1 MIASFHPPVLS
12 RPPLPAGGATTAP
25 CFPHPHPLR
34 LRRDAPAP
42 AAEEVGGASR
52 SHRIPPRFARG
63 PVNPGISLP
72 PTSRDA
78 THHGVGG
85 GGGAVAAAGA
95 RGAGRRLLKGGRPRH
110 EPPPRDRPGRH
121 GGGGPGAG
129 PGSGSS
135 DSSAG
140 AGAGAAE
147 AAAGGRESEKQGAP
161 HGPAPRRPRRPR
173 GRGSSAESS
182 VGAAA
187 ARAGEM
193 PGPLRPPPPPPPLP
207 LPPPLLLLLLL
218 LLPPPPAVRAAPLPQ
233 TGAGEAVAAEVSL
246 LYVVLSVC
254 SLLTLIVLIV
264 NCVSCCKDQ
273 EIDFKEFEDNFDDE
287 IDFTP
292 PAEDTPSVQSP
303 AEVFTLS
310 VPNISL
316 PVPSQFHPSSEGFK
330 SQVARQSLNYIQEI
344 GNGWFGKVL
353 LGEIYTGTSVARVVV
368 KELKASASAKEQD
381 KFLKNGEPYYILQHP
396 NILQCVGRCVEAI
409 PYLLVFE
416 LCDMGDLKA
425 YLCSEQE
432 HIKGDSQIMLLQRM
446 ACEIAAGLAIMHK
459 HHFVHSDLALRNCFL
474 TSDLNVKI
482 GDYEIGLGK
491 YKADYIETDDN
502 KIIPLRWTAPELV
515 TSFQER
521 LLTADQTKF
530 SNIWSLGVTLWELF
544 DHGAQPYAHLSDVEV
559 LQQVIKERDTKLPK
573 PQLEQPYSERWYE
586 VLQFC
591 WLPPDKRPTAEEVHR
606 LLTYLRMQSQRDSE
620 IDFEQ
625 QWNALKPNTSNRE
638 SSNNAAFPILD
649 HFTRDRLGRE
659 MEEVLTVT
667 ETSQG
672 LSFEYVWEAA
682 KHDHFDERSQVNP
695 DEAMSYTSIF
705 FPVDVFESSLSDP
718 GPGKQDESGQDVS
731 LRAPGVVPVFDAHNL
746 SVGSDYYIQLE
757 EKSGGSLDLDNQSA
771 ILTTEV
777 DNPDTNQSSQF
788 MALRDLDDG
797 ESNTDGDFFH
807 YIGDH
812 KDIGIPEDSHVGSVP
827 ESPFSNIFNELDKS
841 EDLHSHQKIFDL
853 TELNGIHAEFKPA
866 TLSPSLD
873 MPKETLVTSHLE
885 KKNGSIFDHD
895 AVCLPENLVHHSDFD
910 PMNVQELSENF
921 LFLQEKN
928 LIKDTLSEKEHACDL
943 QTELEKAGFT
953 GNILESSCRN
963 ALDIEL
969 NLIENKSTLS
979 LLQDNAKPES
989 KEECIGTLGENFN
1002 VSLQSSPELKITS
1015 DLTKTEEKTCGI
1027 HPDSILFPEE
1037 IKPCLNVICDDN
1049 PKQEINPS
1057 TKTALVE
1064 VLPSDA
1070 ITENTESGSCDIS
1083 PKSRK
1088 STNITKSEPFHFDEE
1103 TGPKEINQNLENKSP
1118 LRDHNARNLLEKE
1131 NETLGVSNKLPYK
1144 EAPKE
1149 VGLISALSSDSTSQD
1164 SLLEDSLSTPIQTS
1178 EQSVETPDSLDSLDV
1193 HGVLDSLGTQS
1204 LQKLVPPDKP
1214 ADSGYETEN
1223 LESPEWT
1230 SHPAVD
1236 DASNTGAT
1244 LIDDDSLTA
1253 LPPNP
1258 VIIISDEADSNKDF
1272 DLTSKTLTCSTQNSY
1287 RDSAYFSDN
1296 DSETDKKSEDVT
1308 GSAAASTL
1316 FTRDQAKRGLSNIEE
1331 RCDIRHNCCEE
1342 TVNQSPLSGLK
1353 NTNKPELQDTLEPEQ
1368 TTIPRQVDVA
1378 ELEAEN
1384 PLTLITSS
1392 ECSYGE
1398 EFDIL
1403 DDHCCN
1409 CTSTGTNTDELLAY
1423 TNATFC
1429 SGNPSAKAGASFS
1442 TDLMGDK
1449 SLSCYSE
1456 GPKLKEPDI
1465 EGKYLGKLGVSGMID
1480 ISEDGIDADEE
1491 DENSDDSDDDLRA
1504 FHLHSLSSESE
1515 DETVHPVP
1523 VILSDNDDGKHLRS
1537 LLKPPM
1543 SVGSNKLPDNWKK
1556 DKKAVTFFD
1565 DVTVYL
1571 FDQETPTKELGHQG
1585 AEANNQES
1593 NSASPSLGS
1602 SYLNRFTN
1610 SESSTD
1616 EEGGGFEWDDDFSQE
1631 SFMSKTAD
1639 NLGSKPSLQTS
1650 KYFSPPPPSR
1660 SIEQSWS
1667 HVSPYSRFSISPAN
1681 IASFS
1686 LTHLTDSD
1694 IEQGGSS
1701 EDGEKD

>member
-1 MIASFHPPVLS
+1 
-12 RPPLPAGGATTAP
+12 
-25 CFPHPHPLR
+25 
-34 LRRDAPAP
+34 
-42 AAEEVGGASR
+42 
-52 SHRIPPRFARG
+52 
-63 PVNPGISLP
+63 
-72 PTSRDA
+72 
-78 THHGVGG
+78 
-85 GGGAVAAAGA
+85 
-95 RGAGRRLLKGGRPRH
+95 
-110 EPPPRDRPGRH
+110 
-121 GGGGPGAG
+121 
-129 PGSGSS
+129 
-135 DSSAG
+135 
-140 AGAGAAE
+140 
-147 AAAGGRESEKQGAP
+147 
-161 HGPAPRRPRRPR
+161 
-173 GRGSSAESS
+173 
-182 VGAAA
+182 
-187 ARAGEM
+187 M
-193 PGPLRPPPPPPPLP
+193 PGPLGALRPPTPR
-207 LPPPLLLLLLL
+207 PLLLLLLL
-218 LLPPPPAVRAAPLPQ
+218 LPGARAAPLPQ
-233 TGAGEAVAAEVSL
+233 TGAGEAAAAEVSL
-246 LYVVLSVC
+246 LFVVLSIC
-254 SLLTLIVLIV
+254 SLLTLVVLIV
-264 NCVSCCKDQ
+264 NCVSCCKDR

-292 PAEDTPSVQSP
+292 PAEDTPSLQSP

-316 PVPSQFHPSSEGFK
+316 PVSSQFHPSSEGLK

-368 KELKASASAKEQD
+368 KELKASASTKEQD

-416 LCDMGDLKA
+416 LCDMGDLKT

-482 GDYEIGLGK
+482 GDYELGLGK
-491 YKADYIETDDN
+491 YKADYIETED
-502 KIIPLRWTAPELV
+502 KKLIPLRWTAPELV

-625 QWNALKPNTSNRE
+625 QWNALKPNTNNRE
-638 SSNNAAFPILD
+638 TSNNAAFPILD

-682 KHDHFDERSQVNP
+682 KHDHFDERNQVNP

-771 ILTTEV
+771 VLTTEV
-777 DNPDTNQSSQF
+777 DNPETLTDHSSQF
-788 MALRDLDDG
+788 VALRDLDDG

-807 YIGDH
+807 YTGDPQ
-812 KDIGIPEDSHVGSVP
+812 DIGIPEDSHVVSVP

-866 TLSPSLD
+866 TLSPTLD
-873 MPKETLVTSHLE
+873 VPKETLVTGHLE
-885 KKNGSIFDHD
+885 KKNVHNIFDHD
-895 AVCLPENLVHHSDFD
+895 AICLSESLVHQNDFD
-910 PMNVQELSENF
+910 PLNVQELSENF

-928 LIKDTLSEKEHACDL
+928 LIKDTLSRKEHACDL

-953 GNILESSCRN
+953 GNVLETSHRN
-963 ALDIEL
+963 SLDIEL
-969 NLIENKSTLS
+969 NFIENKSTS
-979 LLQDNAKPES
+979 TLLQDSTKAES
-989 KEECIGTLGENFN
+989 KEECIMPVRENLSI
-1002 VSLQSSPELKITS
+1002 SLQSSPELQITS
-1015 DLTKTEEKTCGI
+1015 NSPKTEEKACAV
-1027 HPDSILFPEE
+1027 HPEFNLFQEE
-1037 IKPCLNVICDDN
+1037 AKPPCLDVVTCDVS
-1049 PKQEINPS
+1049 PQKEINPG
-1057 TKTALVE
+1057 TKTALIE
-1064 VLPSDA
+1064 VLSSDA
-1070 ITENTESGSCDIS
+1070 VAQNIEGESHDIS
-1083 PKSRK
+1083 PQSKE
-1088 STNITKSEPFHFDEE
+1088 STDITKSKALHFDEE
-1103 TGPKEINQNLENKSP
+1103 TDCNMGTKEGNQDLENKSS
-1118 LRDHNARNLLEKE
+1118 LRDHNDRNLLEKE
-1131 NETLGVSNKLPYK
+1131 HETLGISNQLTYK

-1204 LQKLVPPDKP
+1204 PQKLVPPDKP

-1230 SHPAVD
+1230 SHATVD
-1236 DASNTGAT
+1236 DTSNTDAT
-1244 LIDDDSLTA
+1244 LINDGTLTA

-1258 VIIISDEADSNKDF
+1258 VIVISDEADSNKDF
-1272 DLTSKTLTCSTQNSY
+1272 DLTSKTLVGSIQNSY

-1308 GSAAASTL
+1308 GTSAALAL
-1316 FTRDQAKRGLSNIEE
+1316 FTKDQPQRGLSSTEQSFNAKQGCHKE
-1331 RCDIRHNCCEE
+1331 RA
-1342 TVNQSPLSGLK
+1342 NQSPLSGLQ
-1353 NTNKPELQDTLEPEQ
+1353 NTNEPELQSILDPEQ
-1368 TTIPRQVDVA
+1368 TGTPRQVDAA

-1384 PLTLITSS
+1384 HLTLIPSS
-1392 ECSYGE
+1392 ECNYSE

-1409 CTSTGTNTDELLAY
+1409 RTSTGTNTDELLAY
-1423 TNATFC
+1423 TNATFG
-1429 SGNPSAKAGASFS
+1429 SGSPSAMAGASFS

-1449 SLSCYSE
+1449 ALSYSE

-1523 VILSDNDDGKHLRS
+1523 VILSDNDNGKHLRS
-1537 LLKPPM
+1537 LLKLPT
-1543 SVGSNKLPDNWKK
+1543 SVGSDKPPDNWRK

-1571 FDQETPTKELGHQG
+1571 FDQETPTKELGHRG
-1585 AEANNQES
+1585 AEANNPES
-1593 NSASPSLGS
+1593 NSPTPLLGPN
-1602 SYLNRFTN
+1602 YLSRFTN

-1667 HVSPYSRFSISPAN
+1667 HSSPYSRFSISPAN

>member
-1 MIASFHPPVLS
+1 
-12 RPPLPAGGATTAP
+12 
-25 CFPHPHPLR
+25 
-34 LRRDAPAP
+34 
-42 AAEEVGGASR
+42 
-52 SHRIPPRFARG
+52 
-63 PVNPGISLP
+63 
-72 PTSRDA
+72 
-78 THHGVGG
+78 
-85 GGGAVAAAGA
+85 
-95 RGAGRRLLKGGRPRH
+95 
-110 EPPPRDRPGRH
+110 
-121 GGGGPGAG
+121 
-129 PGSGSS
+129 
-135 DSSAG
+135 
-140 AGAGAAE
+140 
-147 AAAGGRESEKQGAP
+147 
-161 HGPAPRRPRRPR
+161 
-173 GRGSSAESS
+173 
-182 VGAAA
+182 
-187 ARAGEM
+187 M
-193 PGPLRPPPPPPPLP
+193 PGPPGALGPPPPGPRAPPPL
-207 LPPPLLLLLLL
+207 PLLLLLLL
-218 LLPPPPAVRAAPLPQ
+218 PGAGAAPLPQ
-233 TGAGEAVAAEVSL
+233 TGAGEAAAAEVSL
-246 LYVVLSVC
+246 LFVVLSVC
-254 SLLTLIVLIV
+254 SLLTLVVLIV
-264 NCVSCCKDQ
+264 NCVSCCKDR

-316 PVPSQFHPSSEGFK
+316 PVPSQFHPSSEGLK

-459 HHFVHSDLALRNCFL
+459 HHFIHSDLALRNCFL

-625 QWNALKPNTSNRE
+625 QWNALKPNTNNRE

-718 GPGKQDESGQDVS
+718 GPGKQDESGQDMS

-757 EKSGGSLDLDNQSA
+757 EKSGGSLDLDNQST

-777 DNPDTNQSSQF
+777 DNPDTLTDQSSQLV
-788 MALRDLDDG
+788 ALRDLDDG

-807 YIGDH
+807 YAGDP
-812 KDIGIPEDSHVGSVP
+812 KDIGIPEDSHVASVP

-866 TLSPSLD
+866 ALSPSLD
-873 MPKETLVTSHLE
+873 MPKETQITGSLE
-885 KKNGSIFDHD
+885 KKNGHIFDSD
-895 AVCLPENLVHHSDFD
+895 AVCLSENLVHQNDFD
-910 PMNVQELSENF
+910 PLNIQELSENF

-928 LIKDTLSEKEHACDL
+928 LIKDTLSMREHTNDL

-953 GNILESSCRN
+953 GNVLESSHRN
-963 ALDIEL
+963 SLDIEL
-969 NLIENKSTLS
+969 NFLENKSTLP
-979 LLQDNAKPES
+979 LLQDNAKSES
-989 KEECIGTLGENFN
+989 KEDCIMPLEENLN
-1002 VSLQSSPELKITS
+1002 LSLQSSPDLQITS
-1015 DLTKTEEKTCGI
+1015 NLPKTEEKVYGV
-1027 HPDSILFPEE
+1027 HPDSILFQEE
-1037 IKPCLNVICDDN
+1037 TKPTCINVLTCDDS
-1049 PKQEINPS
+1049 PKQELNPS
-1057 TKTALVE
+1057 SKAALVE
-1064 VLPSDA
+1064 LLSSDA
-1070 ITENTESGSCDIS
+1070 IKENIESGSHDIS
-1083 PKSRK
+1083 SESEK
-1088 STNITKSEPFHFDEE
+1088 STNITKGEPLHFDEE
-1103 TGPKEINQNLENKSP
+1103 TICSMDMETRLPEEMNQDLENKSP
-1118 LRDHNARNLLEKE
+1118 LRDHNAGTLLEKE
-1131 NETLGVSNKLPYK
+1131 NETLGISNQLTYK

-1164 SLLEDSLSTPIQTS
+1164 SLLEESISTPIQTS

-1193 HGVLDSLGTQS
+1193 HGVLDVLGTQS
-1204 LQKLVPPDKP
+1204 PQKLVPPDKP

-1244 LIDDDSLTA
+1244 LIDDGTLTA

-1258 VIIISDEADSNKDF
+1258 VIIISDEADGNKDF
-1272 DLTSKTLTCSTQNSY
+1272 DLTSKTLACSTQNSY

-1308 GSAAASTL
+1308 GTSAALAL
-1316 FTRDQAKRGLSNIEE
+1316 FTKDQPQRDLANAEQSYDAK
-1331 RCDIRHNCCEE
+1331 HNCCEE
-1342 TVNQSPLSGLK
+1342 RVNQSPLSGLQ
-1353 NTNKPELQDTLEPEQ
+1353 NTKEPELQDTLEPEQ
-1368 TTIPRQVDVA
+1368 TDIPRQVDMA

-1384 PLTLITSS
+1384 SLTLIASS
-1392 ECSYGE
+1392 ECSYSE

-1403 DDHCCN
+1403 DDHCCSR
-1409 CTSTGTNTDELLAY
+1409 TSTGTNTDELLAY
-1423 TNATFC
+1423 TNANFC
-1429 SGNPSAKAGASFS
+1429 SGSPSAMAGASFS

-1543 SVGSNKLPDNWKK
+1543 AVRSDKLPDNWRK

-1571 FDQETPTKELGHQG
+1571 FDQETPTKELGHRG

-1593 NSASPSLGS
+1593 NSASPSLS
-1602 SYLNRFTN
+1602 PNYLNRFTN

-1639 NLGSKPSLQTS
+1639 NLGSKASLQTS

-1667 HVSPYSRFSISPAN
+1667 HASPYSRFSISPAN